1 MTVFY
6 SQKWRYK
13 TIQFLSGKKLRCVIT
28 EYGFCHLSFDSL
40 SLIENC
46 ALAITGTIY
55 IEEVEEFFHWS
66 SVLEFCTV
74 VIGTHVV
81 GLILKFFYYKH
92 KHPWMQLS
100 RAYKCL
106 GITSKTIIAILTVF
120 ILSAIPLIGYLLS
133 PHSAAASTILYVLT
147 ALFTLLVFIITFWKY
162 LHYY

>member
-1 MTVFY
+1 M
-6 SQKWRYK
+6 
-13 TIQFLSGKKLRCVIT
+13 QFLSGKKLRCVIT
-28 EYGFCHLSFDSL
+28 EHGFCHLSFDSL

-100 RAYKCL
+100 RAYKCI
-106 GITSKTIIAILTVF
+106 GITSKSITAILTVF
-120 ILSAIPLIGYLLS
+120 ILVAMPVIGYLLS

-147 ALFTLLVFIITFWKY
+147 ALSTLLVFIITFLKY
-162 LHYY
+162 FNYH

>member
-1 MTVFY
+1 M
-6 SQKWRYK
+6 
-13 TIQFLSGKKLRCVIT
+13 QFLSGKKLLCVVT
-28 EYGFCHLSFDSL
+28 EHGLCHLSFDSL

-46 ALAITGTIY
+46 VLAISGTIFM
-55 IEEVEEFFHWS
+55 EEVEEFFDWS

-81 GLILKFFYYKH
+81 GLILKFFYYQH

-100 RAYKCL
+100 RAYKCI

-120 ILSAIPLIGYLLS
+120 ILSAMPLIGYLLS

-147 ALFTLLVFIITFWKY
+147 ALSTLLVFNITKLERVLLKNQHTQRKLLF
-162 LHYY
+162 LRP